1 MRSQWF
7 LASCLFWLLLKRVWR
22 GNLFPSLGLRYNCLE
37 RLRGLTRLLSLSI
50 EKLRS
55 ALTGSITTE
64 GRSWCINLISFS
76 IWGECRCIL
85 EFIVLVGK
93 ITLLLLDIGWST
105 YNIRLLLLVIALIDI
120 KMEIS
125 IFKIGPHI
133 LSFFLVICINTSW
146 KQICSFLVVLHTTCN
161 WTGWHHHGCRTFRFT
176 TRLHWNFRDD
186 LVGTFVLSE
195 ECEDRRNSFIS
206 IMVNMDVISCIVLH
220 YGLSL
225 NLWCCNLVPFRF
237 ITTVTARW

>member
-1 MRSQWF
+1 MCHELFRSYPRHYWLLLLLLLFDYSLLLESRFSRLLYLLLEISTLTYSVSMRSQWF
-7 LASCLFWLLLKRVWR
+7 LASCLFWLLLKCVWR

-133 LSFFLVICINTSW
+133 LSFLPFLAS
-146 KQICSFLVVLHTTCN
+146 S
-161 WTGWHHHGCRTFRFT
+161 
-176 TRLHWNFRDD
+176 
-186 LVGTFVLSE
+186 
-195 ECEDRRNSFIS
+195 
-206 IMVNMDVISCIVLH
+206 
-220 YGLSL
+220 
-225 NLWCCNLVPFRF
+225 
-237 ITTVTARW
+237 